1 MFRPGCLNVSSSLS
15 WQVVVFQMKT
25 QAKGI
30 LGVFL
35 VVSGPLLLSEAG
47 ETYDLY
53 VIGTQES
60 GGTIRRGCVREPKN
74 ETQKT
79 AAVFLSTFCFRK
91 CWSKACLGKSRVL
104 SHQGYCVQLL
114 NEGWFVVGQAA
125 AWARGARCVGVAS
138 SGGVRPSLHN
148 GTCSG

>member
-1 MFRPGCLNVSSSLS
+1 MISTSLARKKA
-15 WQVVVFQMKT
+15 VEP
-25 QAKGI
+25 
-30 LGVFL
+30 
-35 VVSGPLLLSEAG
+35 SGEGAY
-47 ETYDLY
+47 ETK
-53 VIGTQES
+53 
-60 GGTIRRGCVREPKN
+60 PKN

-104 SHQGYCVQLL
+104 SHQGYCVQLF